1 MLFFNA
7 NFICYYFY
15 PTKKREEPKKRGIS
29 KMCDHFADA
38 SLEVGVLAMKI
49 LRAIVVKMKTI
60 QPSCARGNQPYP
72 PQSGPPSPSG
82 KASISGA
89 AGFVISSA
97 LFYLFLRSSSM
108 IWVFRAWSLS
118 ERLTSMMFGFM
129 RRLYSGQRVSIC
141 SLA

>member
-1 MLFFNA
+1 MQVQKN
-7 NFICYYFY
+7 
-15 PTKKREEPKKRGIS
+15 RGIS

-72 PQSGPPSPSG
+72 PQSGPPSQSG